1 MPSDE
6 RVSSNS
12 DGVTAERVFFRGA
25 KEFKSNKNW
34 NAFRIGLVRP
44 HFKGIMVEAKVL
56 RIVRERSNDGSYRT
70 VLQISEN
77 NCFPDC
83 IGGPLPRSAHRNH
96 QSGERFLNFALSGR
110 RTPKENR
117 QWRELSKE
125 QSAFV
130 STLLMS
136 IPDMIAK
143 ARKGRSWRQRNGER
157 KFATWKTVFDKI
169 DRYLPRSRHAKWA
182 TASKITLRQPIGET
196 GGMMSMMTALNTA
209 RMPILLGQ
217 PGDKMFWGDFES
229 QLNHA
234 ATAKFFL
241 ASAPAIAWA
250 TSNDLG
256 ALFADPVFNLK

>member
-1 MPSDE
+1 M
-6 RVSSNS
+6 
-12 DGVTAERVFFRGA
+12 
-25 KEFKSNKNW
+25 
-34 NAFRIGLVRP
+34 
-44 HFKGIMVEAKVL
+44 
-56 RIVRERSNDGSYRT
+56 
-70 VLQISEN
+70 
-77 NCFPDC
+77 
-83 IGGPLPRSAHRNH
+83 
-96 QSGERFLNFALSGR
+96 
-110 RTPKENR
+110 
-117 QWRELSKE
+117 
-125 QSAFV
+125 
-130 STLLMS
+130 
-136 IPDMIAK
+136 
-143 ARKGRSWRQRNGER
+143 
-157 KFATWKTVFDKI
+157 KTVFDKI

-182 TASKITLRQPIGET
+182 TASKISLRQPIGET